1 MDDNTEKQLLL
12 DVSKLRVMVSRLTAL
27 TVGNTDAILNL
38 SLALAE
44 DNDLPIH
51 AREKAIEVFKGMDS
65 QMELLQEIS
74 VIMET
79 NDGR

>member
-1 MDDNTEKQLLL
+1 MDSNTESQLLQ
-12 DVSKLRVMVSRLTAL
+12 DVSKLRLMVSRLTAL
-27 TVGNTDAILNL
+27 SVGNTDAILNL

-44 DNDLPIH
+44 DPDLPLH
-51 AREKAIEVFKGMDS
+51 AREKAIDVFKGMDV

-79 NDGR
+79 NGGR

>member
-1 MDDNTEKQLLL
+1 MDSNTESQLLQ
-12 DVSKLRVMVSRLTAL
+12 DVTKLRVMVSRLTAL

-44 DNDLPIH
+44 DTDLPLH
-51 AREKAIEVFKGMDS
+51 AREKAIDVFKSMDV

-79 NDGR
+79 NGGR